1 MAATVEQPRLV
12 VHLVHQLEVGALE
25 NGLFNLIR
33 HMPPERYR
41 HAIVCLKG
49 TSEQHARISERGIE
63 IISLNKREGKDFGHY
78 MRMYK
83 TLRALHPDLIHTR
96 NLYGF
101 EGQLVAA
108 LAGVKLRVHGEHGRD
123 MSDLTGKRLKYQ
135 LLRRVLRPL
144 IGHFIAVSADLEHWL
159 IDSVGAE
166 PERVSQIS
174 NGVDS
179 VQFHPRLGPPAA
191 VGPAGFMQDNAFVI
205 GSVGPM
211 GDVKNYPT
219 LVDAFLRLIA
229 SPHPAHQRLRLLIVG
244 DGPARAECLDML
256 TRAGAS
262 HRAWLPGERT
272 DIAQLLRAMDLFV
285 LPALA
290 ECSSSTILEAMATG
304 LPVIATA
311 VGGTNELV
319 HPGFTGILVPPRSP
333 DLLAAAIADYCR
345 IPEMGARH
353 GMRARS
359 QVIAHHSLPAMARGY
374 AAVYDALLGR
384 AEAGGTSACTSPGGA
399 ARTGTSGGA

>member
-1 MAATVEQPRLV
+1 MTLSLEQPRLV
-12 VHLVHQLEVGALE
+12 VHLIQQLDVGGFE
-25 NGLFNLIR
+25 NGLINLIK
-33 HMPPERYR
+33 HMPPDRYR
-41 HAIVCLKG
+41 HAIVCLKDYSDFQSQLR
-49 TSEQHARISERGIE
+49 TSGVE
-63 IISLNKREGKDFGHY
+63 IINLNKREGKDFGHY
-78 MRMYK
+78 LRMFK
-83 TLRALHPDLIHTR
+83 ALRALQPDLIHTR
-96 NLYGF
+96 NLCGL

-108 LAGVKLRVHGEHGRD
+108 LAGVKLRVHGEHGRA
-123 MSDLTGKRLKYQ
+123 MGDLYGKRLKYQ

-166 PERVSQIS
+166 PERVSQIA

-191 VGPAGFMQDNAFVI
+191 VGPAGFMQDNVFVI
-205 GSVGPM
+205 GSVGRM
-211 GDVKNYPT
+211 TDVKNFPT

-244 DGPARAECLDML
+244 DGPVRAECLAML

-262 HRAWLPGERT
+262 HRAWLPGERS
-272 DIAQLLRAMDLFV
+272 DIAQLMRAMDLFV
-285 LPALA
+285 LPSLA
-290 ECSSSTILEAMATG
+290 EGSSNTILEAMASG
-304 LPVIATA
+304 LPVVATA
-311 VGGTNELV
+311 VGGNTELV

-333 DLLAAAIADYCR
+333 ELMAAAIADYCR

-359 QVIAHHSLPAMARGY
+359 QVIARHSLPAMARSY
-374 AAVYDALLGR
+374 VAVYDSLIQPLPCPHSQ
-384 AEAGGTSACTSPGGA
+384 AGQA
-399 ARTGTSGGA
+399 

>member
-12 VHLVHQLEVGALE
+12 VHLVHQLDVGGLE
-25 NGLFNLIR
+25 NGLINLIR

-41 HAIVCLKG
+41 HTIVCLKDY
-49 TSEQHARISERGIE
+49 TEFHAHIKERGVE

-83 TLRALHPDLIHTR
+83 TLRALQPDLIHTR
-96 NLYGF
+96 NLCGF

-108 LAGVKLRVHGEHGRD
+108 LAGIKLRVHGEHGRD
-123 MSDLTGKRLKYQ
+123 MSDLYGKRLKYQ
-135 LLRRVLRPL
+135 VLRRVLRPL

-191 VGPAGFMQDNAFVI
+191 VGPAGFMQDNVFVI
-205 GSVGPM
+205 GSVGRM
-211 GDVKNYPT
+211 VGVKNYPT
-219 LVDAFLRLIA
+219 LVEAFLRLIA

-244 DGPARAECLDML
+244 DGPERAECLDML

-272 DIAQLLRAMDLFV
+272 DIAQLLRTMDLFV
-285 LPALA
+285 LPSLA
-290 ECSSSTILEAMATG
+290 EGSSNTILEAMATG
-304 LPVIATA
+304 LPVVATA
-311 VGGTNELV
+311 VGGNTELV

-333 DLLAAAIADYCR
+333 DLMAAAIADYCR

-359 QVIAHHSLPAMARGY
+359 QVIARHSLPAMARGY
-374 AAVYDALLGR
+374 LAVYDSLLGH
-384 AEAGGTSACTSPGGA
+384 APCAGSEPP
-399 ARTGTSGGA
+399 RR

>member
-1 MAATVEQPRLV
+1 MVASIEQPRLV
-12 VHLVHQLEVGALE
+12 VHLVHQLDVGGLE
-25 NGLFNLIR
+25 NGLINLIR

-41 HAIVCLKG
+41 HTIVCLKDY
-49 TSEQHARISERGIE
+49 SEFHAHIKDRGVE

-83 TLRALHPDLIHTR
+83 TLRALQPDLIHTR
-96 NLYGF
+96 NLSGF

-108 LAGVKLRVHGEHGRD
+108 LAGIKLRVHGEHGRD
-123 MSDLTGKRLKYQ
+123 MSDLYGKRLKYQ

-166 PERVSQIS
+166 PGRVSQIA

-191 VGPAGFMQDNAFVI
+191 IGPAGFMQENAFVI
-205 GSVGPM
+205 GSVGRM
-211 GDVKNYPT
+211 AGVKNYPT

-244 DGPARAECLDML
+244 DGPERAECLDML

-262 HRAWLPGERT
+262 NRAWLPGERT
-272 DIAQLLRAMDLFV
+272 DIAQLLRTMDLFV
-285 LPALA
+285 LPSLA
-290 ECSSSTILEAMATG
+290 EGSSNTILEAMATG
-304 LPVIATA
+304 LPVVATA
-311 VGGTNELV
+311 VGGNTELV

-333 DLLAAAIADYCR
+333 DLMAAAIADYCR

-359 QVIAHHSLPAMARGY
+359 QVIARHSLPAMARGY
-374 AAVYDALLGR
+374 LAVYDSLLGQAPCPAPR
-384 AEAGGTSACTSPGGA
+384 A
-399 ARTGTSGGA
+399 